1 MTKTKSKTLKITQVR
16 SRIGRRPN
24 QKATLE
30 ALGLKKMNQT
40 VEHSDTPIIRG
51 MINRVNFL
59 VNVEE
64 A

>member
-1 MTKTKSKTLKITQVR
+1 MAKTKILRITQVR

-24 QKATLE
+24 QKATLD
-30 ALGLKKMNQT
+30 ALGLRKINQT
-40 VEHSDTPIIRG
+40 VEHSDSDVIRG
-51 MINRVNFL
+51 MINTVDFL